1 MKIIRDNKGHICQI
15 NMDDGSEIPSSEIKT
30 AFNAITA
37 DEKEITARTIAVEK
51 EITVRHKE
59 KCDFWGSIII
69 NTVPPAIDH
78 INVGLSKRDVENMS
92 LELTDLS

>member
-1 MKIIRDNKGHICQI
+1 MKIARDDKGHICQI

-30 AFNAITA
+30 AFDVIAA
-37 DEKEITARTIAVEK
+37 DEKEITARVIAKEK
-51 EITVRHKE
+51 EITERTKE
-59 KCDFWGSIII
+59 KCNFWGSVII
-69 NTVPPAIDH
+69 NTVPPAIDS